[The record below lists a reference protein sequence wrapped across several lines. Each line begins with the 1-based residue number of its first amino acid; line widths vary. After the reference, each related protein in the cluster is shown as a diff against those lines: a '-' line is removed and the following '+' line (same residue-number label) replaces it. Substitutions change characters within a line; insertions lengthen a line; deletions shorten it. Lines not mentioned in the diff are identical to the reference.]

1 MRRTIPGVFG
11 LTALLFFL
19 LLGAAPLPVSA
30 ETVEEEDTDV
40 TLMME
45 DSLMDEMD
53 LEEIQKSVDELLGN
67 TDLSVQDSVDR
78 LMAGENIVSG
88 TDMKENVFTQ
98 IVRAFREQK
107 ETWVQL
113 LVLVLAAALLS
124 NFASLFENGQMGEMA
139 FYMIYL
145 LVFALLL
152 KNFQTLSGQIAEMLQ
167 GLVSFMKALIPAY
180 YLTIAAASGVSSAAM
195 FYQVVLIAIWLVEHL
210 LIYLILPGIHVYLLL
225 SLVNQLSKEDFLS
238 HMAALLKNIISWI
251 LKTALGLI
259 IGMQLTR
266 NLVAPAL
273 DSLKRTIIGKT
284 ASAIPGVGNAIDAV
298 TEMVIGSA
306 VLIRNCVGA
315 VAVVILFLCALAP
328 VIQVGVTGLAYRFLA
343 AFAQPVSDRRMV
355 GCLNTM
361 GVGCGLLLKL
371 LITTEVL
378 FMLTIAILAGTAG
391 G

>member
-1 MRRTIPGVFG
+1 MIVGKIRLFFPA
-11 LTALLFFL
+11 ALLLVCWIIGFC
-19 LLGAAPLPVSA
+19 PRPVRA
-30 ETVEEEDTDV
+30 GEQEDTS
-40 TLMME
+40 LILE
-45 DSLMDEMD
+45 DSLMDQME
-53 LEEIQKSVDELLGN
+53 LEEVQESVDNLLGN
-67 TDLSVQDSVDR
+67 SGLSVSESVDR
-78 LMAGENIVSG
+78 LMAGEDLVSG
-88 TDMKENVFTQ
+88 TSLKENIFSQISGVF
-98 IVRAFREQK
+98 RSQK
-107 ETWVQL
+107 QTWIQL

-124 NFASLFENGQMGEMA
+124 NFAALFENGQMGDMG

-152 KNFQTLSGQIAEMLQ
+152 KNFQTLSGQLREMLE
-167 GLVSFMKALIPAY
+167 GLVTFMKALIPAY
-180 YLTIAAASGVSSAAM
+180 SITIAAAAGSSSAAM
-195 FYQVVLIAIWLVEHL
+195 FYQIVLVAIWLVENL
-210 LIYLILPGIHVYLLL
+210 LIHLILPGIQIYLLL
-225 SLVNQLSKEDFLS
+225 SLVNQLSREDFLS
-238 HMAALLKNIISWI
+238 HMVNLLKNIISWV

-259 IGMQLTR
+259 IGIQVTK

-273 DSLKRTIIGKT
+273 DSLRRTLIGKT

-328 VIQVGVTGLAYRFLA
+328 VIQIGVSGLAYKLLA

-361 GVGCGLLLKL
+361 GVGCGLLFKVL
-371 LITTEVL
+371 LTTEVL
-378 FMLTIAILAGTAG
+378 FMLTIAILAGSAG

>member
-1 MRRTIPGVFG
+1 MREGGFGRRAVF
-11 LTALLFFL
+11 LFL
-19 LLGAAPLPVSA
+19 LVILGAAVPALAAP
-30 ETVEEEDTDV
+30 EGEDADTS
-40 TLMME
+40 LMIE
-45 DSLMDEMD
+45 DSLMEEMD
-53 LEEIQKSVDELLGN
+53 LEEIQQSVDELLEDP
-67 TDLSVQDSVDR
+67 DLSVEDSMNR
-78 LMAGENIVSG
+78 LMSGENILSG
-88 TDMKENVFTQ
+88 TKMRENVFSQ
-98 IVRAFREQK
+98 ILRAFREQK
-107 ETWVQL
+107 ETWVRL

-124 NFASLFENGQMGEMA
+124 NFAGLFENGQMSEMA

-145 LVFALLL
+145 LVFVLLL
-152 KNFQTLSGQIAEMLQ
+152 KNFQALSGRIGEMLQ
-167 GLVSFMKALIPAY
+167 GLADFMKALIPAY
-180 YLTIAAASGVSSAAM
+180 YITIAAASGASSAAM
-195 FYQVVLIAIWLVEHL
+195 FYQAVLIAVWLVEHL

-238 HMAALLKNIISWI
+238 HMASLLKNIISWI
-251 LKTALGLI
+251 LKTSLGVI

-306 VLIRNCVGA
+306 VLIRNCGGA
-315 VAVVILFLCALAP
+315 GAVVILFLCALAP
-328 VIQVGVTGLAYRFLA
+328 VIQVGITGFAYRFLA

-361 GVGCGLLLKL
+361 GTGCALLLKL
-371 LITTEVL
+371 LVTTEVL
-378 FMLTIAILAGTAG
+378 FMLTIAIIAGAWG

>member
-1 MRRTIPGVFG
+1 MKRFRMI
-11 LTALLFFL
+11 LCILAL
-19 LLGAAPLPVSA
+19 LLGMPVWSAAAEA
-30 ETVEEEDTDV
+30 ETERDV
-40 TLMME
+40 TGMME
-45 DSLMDEMD
+45 DSL
-53 LEEIQKSVDELLGN
+53 LEELELEEM
-67 TDLSVQDSVDR
+67 QDSVDR
-78 LMAGENIVSG
+78 LLGESELSVEDSLDRLMEGEDPADGTELGENVIS
-88 TDMKENVFTQ
+88 Q
-98 IVRAFREQK
+98 IRRAFREQK
-107 ETWVQL
+107 ETWIQML
-113 LVLVLAAALLS
+113 ILVLAAALLS
-124 NFASLFENGQMGEMA
+124 NFAALFENGQMGEMA

-152 KNFQTLSGQIAEMLQ
+152 KNFQALSGQISEMLR
-167 GLVSFMKALIPAY
+167 GLVTFMKALIPAY

-195 FYQVVLIAIWLVEHL
+195 FYQAVLLAVWLVECL

-238 HMAALLKNIISWI
+238 HMAELLKNIISWV

-273 DSLKRTIIGKT
+273 DSLRRTVIGKT
-284 ASAIPGVGNAIDAV
+284 ASALPGVGNAIDAV

-306 VLIRNCVGA
+306 ALIRNCVGA

-328 VIQVGVTGLAYRFLA
+328 VIQVGVTGFAYRFLA
-343 AFAQPVSDRRMV
+343 ALAQPVSDRRMV
-355 GCLNTM
+355 GCLSAM
-361 GVGCGLLLKL
+361 GTGCGLLLKV